1 MDIVI
6 TQGDLRRAPKG
17 LVIGR
22 DPTCDRCL
30 AADGIA
36 GQHAQLVPL
45 GEGLGVS
52 DLHSDTGTAVDERP
66 VDPNV
71 GPAPLT
77 PGSRLRLGNVTFRVE
92 RR

>member
-1 MDIVI
+1 MI

-36 GQHAQLVPL
+36 GQHAQLIPL
-45 GEGLGVS
+45 GDGLGVT
-52 DLHSDTGTAVDERP
+52 DLNSGSGTTVDERT

-71 GPAPLT
+71 GPAPLA